1 MHLSLLR
8 FSRPVTTAKTVS
20 TAGQMK
26 PPSVFPFC
34 DEDEELAESFEKQVN
49 IQKKSSKLPSLRR
62 SISLQPITRPNLKSP
77 MSMMSKS
84 PLSMMSR
91 RLRLSSDSH
100 ATQFS
105 IDSDRKMTGPPPR
118 MSSESVTSGTDF
130 LSQIHCADPF
140 SPIRDNFKKI
150 RQHVGRTM
158 LNPKRPSVEK
168 PRLSFER
175 CARSK
180 PYESPH
186 PNSDPL
192 VQNTPVPRSDFGCD
206 RPWETPMPKQ
216 VENWGSR
223 PIKGKDWGNSTCCDS
238 SALKCCTRV
247 FAQSWFKSDFNNN
260 VGMCDTYKISFPDNE
275 QSSLHESY
283 NSDSD
288 VEIDEDYDGFDL
300 SPVAPPAYK
309 LKLRRDDSVG
319 GSALALLNLGDDKD
333 TNPSKKHASRR
344 SLKLRKYRRMSLCAT
359 ASDFSMP
366 KIPPNKQ
373 IINLPDVSL
382 MNDIV
387 GKGRILTSILSYFD
401 LAELLQST
409 CLVNTIWADA
419 STEVIGSLMLASVG
433 CNPNYDDEDLD
444 LDTPRDEWVDKTNS
458 QVSKSSSIARSMER
472 DWTYFENFTSGKF
485 LSEGAFKKVFKVW
498 NKHHRIYEALSVM

>member
-1 MHLSLLR
+1 
-8 FSRPVTTAKTVS
+8 
-20 TAGQMK
+20 MK

-84 PLSMMSR
+84 PMSMMSR

-192 VQNTPVPRSDFGCD
+192 VQNTPIPRSDFGCD

-216 VENWGSR
+216 VENW
-223 PIKGKDWGNSTCCDS
+223 
-238 SALKCCTRV
+238 
-247 FAQSWFKSDFNNN
+247 
-260 VGMCDTYKISFPDNE
+260 
-275 QSSLHESY
+275 
-283 NSDSD
+283 
-288 VEIDEDYDGFDL
+288 
-300 SPVAPPAYK
+300 
-309 LKLRRDDSVG
+309 
-319 GSALALLNLGDDKD
+319 
-333 TNPSKKHASRR
+333 
-344 SLKLRKYRRMSLCAT
+344 
-359 ASDFSMP
+359 
-366 KIPPNKQ
+366 
-373 IINLPDVSL
+373 DVSL

-401 LAELLQST
+401 QAELLQST

-498 NKHHRIYEALSVM
+498 NKHHRIYEALSVMDVDAITENGYLHTVGAELAVSALLSSIARRNIAPNFVITRGIFTCQYDLPVEDWDNDDGGEVIEMAHKLAQGECGNFQFIRMELCKHKDTEEYFRKLPTKMLSPSDCRN